1 MIERLITLQ
10 ENRKQFANSD
20 ELFNCL
26 KTDTAL
32 RNEIEA
38 LSKAFFHKI
47 VSGCSNCYFDA
58 YIQLISLKIDIA
70 MDKLKCAFLLLAGA
84 LLQDSVNQNIDL
96 ACSNANITDDLAL
109 YHLKTN
115 PNCRDLF
122 QTVPD
127 NLEEL
132 LADYKLPGE
141 EAEEAAELKAKEE
154 AEELA
159 AKEAK
164 EVEELAKIEAEKAAK
179 EEKITDSNV
188 DAPVVDATMQEPTT
202 ADSEVAKTTNVEEA
216 PVATTQKAKKA

>member
-38 LSKAFFHKI
+38 LSKAVFHKI

-115 PNCRDLF
+115 PNCRVLF

-132 LADYKLPGE
+132 LAEYKLPGE
-141 EAEEAAELKAKEE
+141 EAEEKT
-154 AEELA
+154 
-159 AKEAK
+159 
-164 EVEELAKIEAEKAAK
+164 
-179 EEKITDSNV
+179 TDANV
-188 DAPVVDATMQEPTT
+188 DAPVVDATMQEPPTVY
-202 ADSEVAKTTNVEEA
+202 SEVTETANAEVTQEDTS
-216 PVATTQKAKKA
+216 QKAKKA

>member
-32 RNEIEA
+32 RNEIET
-38 LSKAFFHKI
+38 LSKVFFRKT

-58 YIQLISLKIDIA
+58 YIQLISLKIEIA
-70 MDKLKCAFLLLAGA
+70 MEKLKCVFMLLAGA
-84 LLQDSVNQNIDL
+84 LLQDCLNQNIDL

-115 PNCRDLF
+115 PNCIGLF
-122 QTVPD
+122 QTLPD

-132 LADYKLPGE
+132 LADYKLPVEVETE
-141 EAEEAAELKAKEE
+141 EAEMKARIE
-154 AEELA
+154 AEEKA
-159 AKEAK
+159 VPEAKEA
-164 EVEELAKIEAEKAAK
+164 EDRAKIES
-179 EEKITDSNV
+179 EEKLTNANV
-188 DAPVVDATMQEPTT
+188 DIPVISSATMQEPPKVDAEVPNT
-202 ADSEVAKTTNVEEA
+202 ANVEVAPEDTSQKV
-216 PVATTQKAKKA
+216 QKA

>member
-38 LSKAFFHKI
+38 LSKAFFRKT

-58 YIQLISLKIDIA
+58 YIQLISLKIEIA
-70 MDKLKCAFLLLAGA
+70 MEKIKCLFLLLAGA

-115 PNCRDLF
+115 PNCRVLF

-132 LADYKLPGE
+132 LAEYKLPGE
-141 EAEEAAELKAKEE
+141 EAEEKTTDANVDAPIVP
-154 AEELA
+154 
-159 AKEAK
+159 
-164 EVEELAKIEAEKAAK
+164 EVPVEVP
-179 EEKITDSNV
+179 TV
-188 DAPVVDATMQEPTT
+188 DAPVVDATMQEPPTV
-202 ADSEVAKTTNVEEA
+202 DSEVTETANAEVTQEA
-216 PVATTQKAKKA
+216 TSQKAKKA